1 MGKIIAFP
9 KETELKPGLAKQMLD
24 KVKKEELID
33 ICMDFNIDHKK
44 TLSKKELC
52 ERIEKAI
59 LEDPWIL
66 GERLPLD
73 DLRIL
78 NKIVEAG
85 GSLVTDEFL
94 FTLPIFGRGL
104 MSSEILNDE
113 EGQICFSIPDNLYLA
128 LKPVIKDMLE
138 NERLLELER
147 REMLICGM
155 AQLYGAISV
164 KDLHKLLTESYDIV
178 MDYEELLSFL
188 MGRDRLAIDLQPF
201 LIKKEFGIASIMMDD
216 PETFYAFIQK
226 RKDLGYYPF
235 DEGELLMHG
244 EQEFFPVFDEA
255 DELLEFFLL
264 ENDELDENMEKV
276 IKVWELIQN
285 ETPLNK
291 VLSHF
296 TDDNPGDINELMR
309 LLIEFHNN
317 VPRWSL
323 KGHTPSDLQ
332 IIKNK
337 NVDPLSKTT
346 NPFFPFNQ
354 GFPSEPICP
363 KVGRNDPCPCG
374 NGKKYKKCCGME
386 N

>member
-1 MGKIIAFP
+1 
-9 KETELKPGLAKQMLD
+9 
-24 KVKKEELID
+24 
-33 ICMDFNIDHKK
+33 
-44 TLSKKELC
+44 
-52 ERIEKAI
+52 
-59 LEDPWIL
+59 
-66 GERLPLD
+66 
-73 DLRIL
+73 
-78 NKIVEAG
+78 
-85 GSLVTDEFL
+85 
-94 FTLPIFGRGL
+94 
-104 MSSEILNDE
+104 
-113 EGQICFSIPDNLYLA
+113 
-128 LKPVIKDMLE
+128 
-138 NERLLELER
+138 
-147 REMLICGM
+147 
-155 AQLYGAISV
+155 
-164 KDLHKLLTESYDIV
+164 
-178 MDYEELLSFL
+178 
-188 MGRDRLAIDLQPF
+188 
-201 LIKKEFGIASIMMDD
+201 
-216 PETFYAFIQK
+216 
-226 RKDLGYYPF
+226 
-235 DEGELLMHG
+235 MHG

-264 ENDELDENMEKV
+264 ENDELDESMEKV
-276 IKVWELIQN
+276 ITAWELIQN

-354 GFPSEPICP
+354 GFPSEPIGP

-374 NGKKYKKCCGME
+374 SGKKYKKCCGME